1 MNIMNAKAALRG
13 ERGPPPHFAGRKRE
27 LAMMRHRLDI
37 ALREHDPAMEG
48 ALLITG
54 IPGIGKTHLAYHF
67 AQQATADPN
76 VKALAVDPVDLTSPV
91 GLIRLV
97 GRAMDAEESFARA
110 AGIDDKVSGVRGGVG
125 GLLSGGVTL
134 DTHRLELAFSHL
146 LRATRDISAWR
157 GRALVLVVDEVQ
169 SMDSRSADAL
179 LSLHTGRHECPILTI
194 VAGLPHSNSV
204 LSEHGV
210 SRMEHLQLDLLSQEE
225 AVEAVCRGLANLG
238 VEVSEHT
245 AEALADA
252 SMRFP
257 QHVRGH
263 VEAACVVDER
273 HGAVDS
279 PEALAAALE
288 IGRQSRERYYDGRV
302 NAMGGEA
309 YALYPLVQRMDERA
323 VESLPRSEVES
334 IIGKDVA
341 AAAIQHGVLAK
352 GEHGLLS
359 FGIPSFHSHM
369 AHRAEAYAKAVGR
382 TATPSVNRPR

>member
-1 MNIMNAKAALRG
+1 MRG
-13 ERGPPPHFAGRKRE
+13 ERGPPPHFAGRERE
-27 LAMMRHRLDI
+27 LAVMRNRLDI
-37 ALREHDPAMEG
+37 VLHEDDPAIEG
-48 ALLITG
+48 ALLISG

-67 AQQATADPN
+67 AQQATEDRN
-76 VKALAVDPVDLTSPV
+76 VKTLAVDPIDLTSPE

-97 GRAMDAEESFARA
+97 GRAMDAEDSFARA

-134 DTHRLELAFSHL
+134 DTHRPELAFSHL
-146 LRATRDISAWR
+146 LRATRDLSAWR

-194 VAGLPHSNSV
+194 VAGLQQSKSV

-210 SRMEHLQLDLLSQEE
+210 SRMEHLQLELLSQEE
-225 AVEAVCRGLANLG
+225 AVEAVYHGLANLG
-238 VEVSEHT
+238 VAVSEDT
-245 AEALADA
+245 AKTLADA

-263 VEAACVVDER
+263 VEAACIANER
-273 HGAVDS
+273 HGEVDS
-279 PEALAAALE
+279 PQALAEALE
-288 IGRQSRERYYDGRV
+288 IGRQSRERYYDGRI

-309 YALYPLVQRMDERA
+309 YTLYPLVEHMDERA
-323 VESLPRSEVES
+323 VENLPRSEVETVIDKS
-334 IIGKDVA
+334 VA
-341 AAAIQHGVLAK
+341 DAAIKHGVLAQ

-359 FGIPSFHSHM
+359 FGIPSFHSYM
-369 AHRAEAYAKAVGR
+369 ARKAEEYEKAAGR
-382 TATPSVNRPR
+382 PPTPPR

>member
-1 MNIMNAKAALRG
+1 MNAKAVMRG
-13 ERGPPPHFAGRKRE
+13 ERDPPPHFAGRKRE
-27 LAMMRHRLDI
+27 LAAMRNRLDI
-37 ALREHDPAMEG
+37 VLHEHDPAIEG

-67 AQQATADPN
+67 AQQAAEDSN
-76 VKALAVDPVDLTSPV
+76 VKTLAVDPIDLTSPD

-97 GRAMDAEESFARA
+97 GRAMDAEDSFARA

-134 DTHRLELAFSHL
+134 DTHRPELAFSHL
-146 LRATRDISAWR
+146 LRATRDLSAWR

-179 LSLHTGRHECPILTI
+179 LSLHTGRHDCPILTI
-194 VAGLPHSNSV
+194 VAGLQQSKSV

-210 SRMEHLQLDLLSQEE
+210 SRMEHLQLELLSQEE
-225 AVEAVCRGLANLG
+225 AVEAVYHGLANLG
-238 VEVSEHT
+238 VDVSEQT

-263 VEAACVVDER
+263 VEAACIVNER
-273 HGAVDS
+273 HGEVDC
-279 PEALAAALE
+279 PRALAEALE

-309 YALYPLVQRMDERA
+309 YTLYPLVKHMDERA
-323 VESLPRSEVES
+323 VENLPRSEVES
-334 IIGKDVA
+334 VIDKSVA
-341 AAAIQHGVLAK
+341 DAAIKHGVLAQ

-359 FGIPSFHSHM
+359 FGIPSFHTYM
-369 AHRAEAYAKAVGR
+369 AHKAEEYEKAVGR
-382 TATPSVNRPR
+382 TASPLR